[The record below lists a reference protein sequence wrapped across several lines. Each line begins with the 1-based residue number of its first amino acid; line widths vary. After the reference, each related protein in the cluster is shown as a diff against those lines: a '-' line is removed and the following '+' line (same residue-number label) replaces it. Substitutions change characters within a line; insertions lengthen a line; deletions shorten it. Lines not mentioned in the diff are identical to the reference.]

1 MVNEITKI
9 DNLNVRREGPV
20 AERGQDL
27 SRIIALSDGVFGF
40 ALTLLATGIGM
51 PLLARGTS
59 EAVLAQDIIVILPQF
74 ATYAAMFYFI
84 VIKWMVHRRIFAV
97 VVAFDSALIWLNNL
111 YLLMIAFMPVPS
123 RILVQFPTQFAPV
136 IFFAAAHAITTLI
149 QEGLWLHITRN
160 PQLIR
165 PDIDPDY
172 VRVSHVSNIGLIAV
186 LFVSIGIALFVSPI
200 AAVAVWILV
209 SIVSGLAR
217 QRHWTKRV
225 GAPFVE
231 SGGDLNASRQ

>member
-1 MVNEITKI
+1 MMNEITKI
-9 DNLNVRREGPV
+9 DNLNVRREDPV

-123 RILVQFPTQFAPV
+123 RILVQFPTQVAPV

-149 QEGLWLHITRN
+149 RTMFG
-160 PQLIR
+160 
-165 PDIDPDY
+165 
-172 VRVSHVSNIGLIAV
+172 SHMSAT
-186 LFVSIGIALFVSPI
+186 SA
-200 AAVAVWILV
+200 
-209 SIVSGLAR
+209 
-217 QRHWTKRV
+217 
-225 GAPFVE
+225 
-231 SGGDLNASRQ
+231 